1 MKSIN
6 EDLKNNQFKGVYLLY
21 GEEAYLKRLYK
32 NKLRAALT
40 APDDSMNYTYYEG
53 KGINPNEIIDMAE
66 TMPFMAEK
74 RLIVIEN
81 SGFFKNKCDELADYF
96 EDPSD
101 STCFVFVEAEVDKRS
116 RLYKRVK
123 ERGRIAEL
131 NAQDE
136 KSLVRWIVGSL
147 NRENKKITQSAAALF
162 LTKTGADMENIQ
174 KELEKLI
181 CYVGERDSI
190 NIEDV
195 EAICTTVITNNIFEM
210 IDAIAKKQQKKAL
223 ELYYDLL
230 TLKEPPMRILFLI
243 TRQFNLLLQ
252 VKDLARLGFN
262 TAETAKKAGL
272 HSFVAGKYV
281 SQSKSFDSKWLADAV
296 EICAGTEEAVKTGR
310 INDILSVE
318 LLIVQ
323 FSK

>member
-6 EDLKNNQFKGVYLLY
+6 EDLKNNQFKGIYLLY

-32 NKLRAALT
+32 NKLKAALT

-96 EDPSD
+96 ENPSD

-174 KELEKLI
+174 RELEKLI

-262 TAETAKKAGL
+262 AAETAKKAGL
-272 HSFVAGKYV
+272 HGFVAGKYV

>member
-6 EDLKNNQFKGVYLLY
+6 EDLKHNQFKGVYLLY

-32 NKLRAALT
+32 NKLKAALT

-96 EDPSD
+96 ENPSD
-101 STCFVFVEAEVDKRS
+101 STCFVFVETEVDKRS

-174 KELEKLI
+174 RELEKLI

>member
-147 NRENKKITQSAAALF
+147 NKENKKITQSAAALF

>member
-6 EDLKNNQFKGVYLLY
+6 EDLKNNQFKGIYLLY

-32 NKLRAALT
+32 NKLKAALT

-96 EDPSD
+96 ENPSD

-174 KELEKLI
+174 RELEKLI

>member
-6 EDLKNNQFKGVYLLY
+6 EDLKNNQFKGIYLLY

-32 NKLRAALT
+32 NKLKAALT

-96 EDPSD
+96 ENPSD

-174 KELEKLI
+174 RELEKLI

-272 HSFVAGKYV
+272 HGFVAGKYV

>member
-96 EDPSD
+96 EDPPD

>member
-147 NRENKKITQSAAALF
+147 NKENKKITQSAAALF

-174 KELEKLI
+174 RELEKLI

-262 TAETAKKAGL
+262 TAEAAKKAGL

>member
-6 EDLKNNQFKGVYLLY
+6 EDLKNNQFKGIYLLY

-32 NKLRAALT
+32 NKLKAALT

-96 EDPSD
+96 ENPSE

-174 KELEKLI
+174 RELEKLI

-272 HSFVAGKYV
+272 HNFVAGKYV

>member
-6 EDLKNNQFKGVYLLY
+6 EDLKNNQFKGIYLLY

-32 NKLRAALT
+32 NKLKAALT

-74 RLIVIEN
+74 RLIVMEN

-96 EDPSD
+96 ENPSE

-174 KELEKLI
+174 RELEKLI

-262 TAETAKKAGL
+262 AAETAKKAGL

>member
-32 NKLRAALT
+32 NKLKAALT

-101 STCFVFVEAEVDKRS
+101 STCFVFVETEVDKRS

-162 LTKTGADMENIQ
+162 LTKTGVDMENIQ
-174 KELEKLI
+174 RELEKLI

-310 INDILSVE
+310 IDDILSVE

>member
-162 LTKTGADMENIQ
+162 ITKTGADMENIQ

>member
-6 EDLKNNQFKGVYLLY
+6 EDLKNNQFKGIYLLY

-32 NKLRAALT
+32 NKLKAALT

-96 EDPSD
+96 ENPLD

-174 KELEKLI
+174 RELEKLI

-262 TAETAKKAGL
+262 AAETAKKAGL

>member
-6 EDLKNNQFKGVYLLY
+6 EDLKNNQFKGIYLLY

-32 NKLRAALT
+32 NKLKAALT

-96 EDPSD
+96 ENPSD

-174 KELEKLI
+174 RELEKLI

-262 TAETAKKAGL
+262 AAETAKKAGL

>member
-6 EDLKNNQFKGVYLLY
+6 EDLKNNQFKGIYLLY

-32 NKLRAALT
+32 NKLKAALT

-96 EDPSD
+96 ENPSE

-174 KELEKLI
+174 RELEKLI

>member
-6 EDLKNNQFKGVYLLY
+6 EDMKNNQFKGVYLLY

-174 KELEKLI
+174 RELEKLI

-262 TAETAKKAGL
+262 AAETAKKAGL

>member
-6 EDLKNNQFKGVYLLY
+6 EDLKNNQFKGIYLLY

-32 NKLRAALT
+32 NKLKAALT

-96 EDPSD
+96 ENPSD

-174 KELEKLI
+174 RELEKLI

-210 IDAIAKKQQKKAL
+210 IDAIAKKQQQKAL

-272 HSFVAGKYV
+272 HGFVAGKYV

>member
-174 KELEKLI
+174 RELEKLI

>member
-6 EDLKNNQFKGVYLLY
+6 EDLKNNKFKGVYLLY

-32 NKLRAALT
+32 NKLKAALT

-96 EDPSD
+96 EKPSD

-174 KELEKLI
+174 RELEKLI

-272 HSFVAGKYV
+272 HGFVAGKYV

>member
-6 EDLKNNQFKGVYLLY
+6 EDLKNNQFKGIYLLY

-32 NKLRAALT
+32 NKLKAALT

-96 EDPSD
+96 EDPSE

-174 KELEKLI
+174 RELEKLI

-262 TAETAKKAGL
+262 TAETAKKAGI
-272 HSFVAGKYV
+272 HGFVAGKYV

>member
-6 EDLKNNQFKGVYLLY
+6 EDLKNNQFKGIYLLY

-32 NKLRAALT
+32 NKLKAALT

-96 EDPSD
+96 ENPSD

-174 KELEKLI
+174 RELEKLI

-262 TAETAKKAGL
+262 AAETAKKAGL
-272 HSFVAGKYV
+272 HSFAAGKYV

>member
-174 KELEKLI
+174 RELEKLI

-262 TAETAKKAGL
+262 TAEAAKKAGL